1 MVSDSEH
8 WSEDPCFWFRVSIFN
23 AGSLNIL
30 FCQIRVQSSL
40 AFNLGRAL
48 V

>member
-8 WSEDPCFWFRVSIFN
+8 WSKDPCFWFRVSIFN

-30 FCQIRVQSSL
+30 FCEISSL
-40 AFNLGRAL
+40 TFNLGRAL